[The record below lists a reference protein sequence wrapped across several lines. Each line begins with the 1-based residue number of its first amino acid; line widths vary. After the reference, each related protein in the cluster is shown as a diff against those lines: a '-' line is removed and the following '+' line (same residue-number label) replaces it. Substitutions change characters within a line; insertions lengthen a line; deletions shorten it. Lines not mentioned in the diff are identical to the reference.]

1 MKRLLFSAMALLL
14 VFTGVL
20 GGCSSDEDTA
30 PSSPESEFPDQSVEA
45 ASSDAVS
52 SEYASSVTDETVGE
66 PSDEASREDS
76 DVESSIEPSESSDEA
91 SAESSADVSDESF
104 DDVSDE
110 SSDDVS
116 EAPPVD
122 DTKPQISLNKTE
134 FEVGETIAVSY
145 KNTDSKD
152 WVGIYPEGNDP
163 GPIPSITWQYSVGE
177 GKLAFSVSSLKG
189 PGVYWIFLCD
199 NDGYDILDTKVITV
213 LDNDTTDYGA
223 KSASV
228 SASVTD
234 GYSKISVTVT
244 PGYNDRLTYKFYWSK
259 GKTRLSGYDPICT
272 KINAGTKDFTVEFN
286 DCLYMPDEADGIEV
300 AVAKGR
306 SKSVFVSAP
315 KSLKAPKSKLLYK
328 FAVFT
333 DLHIIS
339 SKAHHVTHLKAALND
354 VKELGGYS
362 AIFTTGDNTDTGSA
376 AEWDLLLK
384 TVNSVEGIPD
394 IYYALGNH
402 DMVYG
407 SGHAY
412 QVNLFKQKTGM
423 PDQYYSVE
431 LNGIRHIVLGSDI
444 ATTAGGINKPQL
456 DWLRS
461 ELSKCDKSKP
471 TFIFLHQPLKETV
484 SGTLYSKNNVIQ
496 DWFGVTNA
504 EKDIRAMLKEF
515 PNAILFTGHTHWSL
529 ESMQPI
535 LAGHGDDATF
545 VNCASVG
552 YLWDDTD
559 KETAGSQGYF
569 VEVYEDYILLRGRE
583 FVKGNWCGAA
593 QFLIPRT

>member
-1 MKRLLFSAMALLL
+1 MKRLLFSLTALFLL
-14 VFTGVL
+14 ITGVL
-20 GGCSSDEDTA
+20 GGCASDEEAA
-30 PSSPESEFPDQSVEA
+30 PSIPENDIPDQSVGAVSSNA
-45 ASSDAVS
+45 ASSED
-52 SEYASSVTDETVGE
+52 ASSVTEEAASE
-66 PSDEASREDS
+66 PSDVTSQYDS
-76 DVESSIEPSESSDEA
+76 DVESSEEPQESSDEA
-91 SAESSADVSDESF
+91 SAESS
-104 DDVSDE
+104 DE
-110 SSDDVS
+110 SSDEVS

-134 FEVGETIAVSY
+134 FTLGETIAVSY
-145 KNTDSKD
+145 KNTDTKD

-163 GPIPSITWQYSVGE
+163 GPVPSITWQYSVGE

-189 PGVYWIFLCD
+189 AGVYWIFLCD
-199 NDGYDILDTKVITV
+199 NDGYEVLDAKVITV

-223 KSASV
+223 KSVSV
-228 SASVTD
+228 SASVKN

-244 PGYNDRLTYKFYWSK
+244 PSSDKQLTYKFYWSK
-259 GKTRLSGYDPICT
+259 GKTRLQGYDPIYT
-272 KINAGTKDFTVEFN
+272 KISSGKKDFTVDFN
-286 DCLYMPDEADGIEV
+286 DCIYMPDEADGIEV

-306 SKSVFVSAP
+306 SKSVFATAP
-315 KSLKAPKSKLLYK
+315 DSLKAPKSKLLYK

-333 DLHIIS
+333 DLHITS

-484 SGTLYSKNNVIQ
+484 SGTLYSKDNVIQ

-529 ESMQPI
+529 ESLQPI
-535 LAGHGDDATF
+535 LAGYGDDATF

-552 YLWDDTD
+552 YLWDDID
-559 KETAGSQGYF
+559 SATAGSQGYF